1 MITIGYSTR
10 KINFEFKKY
19 LESTFKGIKGVQVIE
34 KINDGEF
41 SLSEVYNC
49 IINESENE
57 IVVLCHDDIYFDSN
71 GWVNKIVKHFE
82 KNPEYGILGV
92 AGSTS
97 IPKSGMWWEDRSK
110 MVGIVNHEHEGKKW
124 ESKYCNSL
132 GNNIKDTIIVDGLFI
147 ALHKSRIKHN
157 FDEGVEGF
165 HFYDVDFGFRNYLDG
180 VKIGV
185 VFNIRITHKSI
196 GMTNEKW
203 EQNRELF
210 AEKFKEHLPTKLEE
224 DTDSLTTYVICHD
237 QDIIK
242 ANIQSGKYN
251 NLGQLVFMYV
261 GKGEFSDL
269 DKYPNVIIVRD
280 LKHNIEQYPK
290 FTAFTA
296 WYAIWRHNLCKTKY
310 INLLEYDTNPK
321 DGYSFFLKNFL
332 KHSPKVINYFPFSMR
347 NYHFIDNPDW
357 VSTLFK
363 AIKSHYK
370 IDIEP
375 FIRNIITQ
383 SLAQKRE
390 PVWGTTN
397 NVCFE
402 YATFEKYMKWV
413 APLINYLKDDVNC
426 GHAQERAVTF
436 YCLLYSI
443 PVAFFQGYID
453 HVQADSHKTQGHT
466 VTKEVVL

>member
-1 MITIGYSTR
+1 MAELTIGFSTR
-10 KINFEFKKY
+10 NDNPEFIEQLKK
-19 LESTFKGIKGVQVIE
+19 TCGVQFDVVQVINNGE
-34 KINDGEF
+34 K
-41 SLSEVYNC
+41 SLSQVYNEVLSASKTD
-49 IINESENE
+49 II
-57 IVVLCHDDIYFDSN
+57 VFCHDDI
-71 GWVNKIVKHFE
+71 IFE
-82 KNPEYGILGV
+82 TKKWGKKLLNNFQNSDYGILGL
-92 AGSTS
+92 AGSTFL
-97 IPKSGMWWEDRSK
+97 PESGKWWEAPITMR
-110 MVGIVNHEHEGKKW
+110 GIVNHQHEGRKW
-124 ESKYCNSL
+124 ESKYSVNEGKISPTVL
-132 GNNIKDTIIVDGLFI
+132 IDGLFI
-147 ALHKSRIKHN
+147 AFDKTKIKSK
-157 FDEGVEGF
+157 FDETVDGF
-165 HFYDVDFGFRNYLDG
+165 HFYDVTFSYANYLNG
-180 VKIGV
+180 VKVGV
-185 VFNIRITHKSI
+185 IYDIRVTHLSI
-196 GMTNEKW
+196 GQTNEKW
-203 EQNRELF
+203 EQNREIF
-210 AEKFKEHLPTKLEE
+210 AKKFKETLPTKLEE
-224 DTDSLTTYVICHD
+224 DVDNLTTYIICHD

-242 ANIQSGKYN
+242 ANIESGKYN
-251 NLGQLVFMYV
+251 NLGQVVFMYV
-261 GKGEFSDL
+261 GSGEFL
-269 DKYPNVIIVRD
+269 EIEKFPNVIIVRD

-390 PVWGTTN
+390 PIWGTTN

-413 APLINYLKDDVNC
+413 SPLINYLKDDINC

-436 YCLLYSI
+436 YCLLYSV

-453 HVQADSHKTQGHT
+453 HVQADSHKTQGHK